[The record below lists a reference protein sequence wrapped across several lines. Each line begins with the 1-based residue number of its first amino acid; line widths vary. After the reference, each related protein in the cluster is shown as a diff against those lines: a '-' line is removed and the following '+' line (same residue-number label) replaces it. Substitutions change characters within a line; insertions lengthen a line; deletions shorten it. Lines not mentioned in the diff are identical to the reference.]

1 MKMYK
6 KFILLYRNSPFLLRS
21 FIFFILIL
29 IYTYFVSD
37 PVFQFYE
44 IEGYDDSFRDLDKV
58 GVFSALLI
66 APVLEEFIFRGYLT
80 GYRKHFLFIIPQ
92 IIILFIVLDDYFILI
107 LLLSALL
114 IFLFYYD
121 KRRSENIIS
130 NQLLYFSIFFT
141 SILFS
146 LIHYKNFQIDS
157 LNFSLTLSLI
167 AFLPGALFLAYVRY
181 KKGLVYSVLVH
192 FLFNLLTLTINGI
205 IY

>member
-1 MKMYK
+1 MYNK
-6 KFILLYRNSPFLLRS
+6 LTLLQENRPFFLSSL
-21 FIFFILIL
+21 FFFILIL

-37 PVFQFYE
+37 PVFRFYE
-44 IEGYDDSFRDLDKV
+44 IEGYDDSFKDLDKV

-92 IIILFIVLDDYFILI
+92 IIIVFILLYDYFILI
-107 LLLSALL
+107 LLFSALL

-121 KRRSENIIS
+121 KRRSENLIS

-157 LNFSLTLSLI
+157 LNFSLTLSLL

>member
-1 MKMYK
+1 MYNK
-6 KFILLYRNSPFLLRS
+6 LTLSQENRTFFLSSL
-21 FIFFILIL
+21 IFFILIL

-44 IEGYDDSFRDLDKV
+44 IEGYDDSFKDLDKV

-181 KKGLVYSVLVH
+181 KKGLVYSILVH

-205 IY
+205 KY